1 MQQVTRPRIDP
12 APSRWSYRV
21 QRLML
26 TPGFRMML
34 RAGLP
39 FFLSFGL
46 GLNYMSGADRQEK
59 FMLALS
65 DIRNQIENR
74 PEFRVDLLTVEG
86 ADPAVEAEI
95 REILPITFPVSS
107 FDLDLGELRQII
119 AGLPAVAD
127 VTLRI
132 RKGGILAA
140 ELRQRAPVAL
150 WRSRE
155 GLSVVD
161 IEGVRISP
169 ASSRRDRAD
178 LPVIAGTG
186 ADKAVGEAIDIL
198 AAASPLEPRLRGL
211 VRMGE
216 RRWDLVLNRGQRVL
230 LPEENPVQALERV
243 IVLSQ
248 VQDMLERDLA
258 VVDMRLA
265 ARPTLRMNKY
275 AVEEWWRVTKN
286 Q

>member
-1 MQQVTRPRIDP
+1 MQQITRPRTDP

-39 FFLSFGL
+39 FFLSLGL
-46 GLNYMSGADRQEK
+46 GLTYMSDAARQEK

-65 DIRNQIENR
+65 DIRNQIESR

-86 ADPAVEAEI
+86 ADPTVEAEI
-95 REILPITFPVSS
+95 REVLPVAFPVSS
-107 FDLDLGELRQII
+107 FDLDLDALRQVI

-127 VTLRI
+127 VTLRV
-132 RKGGILAA
+132 RKGGILVAK
-140 ELRQRAPVAL
+140 LRQRTPVAL
-150 WRSRE
+150 WQSRE
-155 GLSVVD
+155 GLSIID
-161 IEGVRISP
+161 IEGARISP
-169 ASSRRDRAD
+169 IATRMERAG
-178 LPVIAGTG
+178 LPIVAGEG
-186 ADKAVGEAIDIL
+186 ADKAIAEAMDIL
-198 AAASPLEPRLRGL
+198 AAATPLEPRLRGL

-216 RRWDLVLNRGQRVL
+216 RRWDLVLDRGQRIL

-248 VQDMLERDLA
+248 VQDMLARDLV

-275 AVEEWWRVTKN
+275 AVEEWWRVKN
-286 Q
+286 NQ

>member
-1 MQQVTRPRIDP
+1 MQQVARPRIDP

-34 RAGLP
+34 RVGLP

-46 GLNYMSGADRQEK
+46 GLNYMSDADRQEQ

-74 PEFRVDLLTVEG
+74 PEFRVDLLTIEG

-95 REILPITFPVSS
+95 REILPVTFPVSS
-107 FDLDLGELRQII
+107 FDLDLVELRQII

-127 VTLRI
+127 VTLRV

-150 WRSRE
+150 WRNRE
-155 GLSVVD
+155 GLRVID
-161 IEGVRISP
+161 IEGARISP
-169 ASSRRDRAD
+169 AASRSDRAD
-178 LPVIAGTG
+178 LPVIAGIG
-186 ADKAVGEAIDIL
+186 ADKAVAEAMDIL

-248 VQDMLERDLA
+248 VQDLLERDLA